1 MTAFALASHLL
12 GFVAYILGWLKG
24 GHPERLAATALMISY
39 AVSSVTFLWRVGD
52 FYWASALSEFTLM
65 LIFCWLT
72 FRSDRW
78 WPFVTTAALALITL
92 THALTL
98 LAPDLSAYA
107 AQSAQ
112 VGLWLVIDAALLAGV
127 GERWLAGEAAVS
139 RTAVWRRRRGA
150 A

>member
-1 MTAFALASHLL
+1 MTVFALASHLL
-12 GFVAYILGWLKG
+12 GFVAYIVGWLKG
-24 GHPERLAATALMISY
+24 GHPERVAATALMISY
-39 AVSSVTFLWRVGD
+39 AVSSITFRWRVGD
-52 FYWASALSEFTLM
+52 FYWASAAGELTLM
-65 LIFCWLT
+65 LIFGWLA

-78 WPFVTTAALALITL
+78 WPFVTTAALALIML
-92 THALTL
+92 VHGLTL
-98 LAPDLSAYA
+98 FAPDLSAYA

-112 VGLWLVIDAALLAGV
+112 VGLWLVIDTALLAGV